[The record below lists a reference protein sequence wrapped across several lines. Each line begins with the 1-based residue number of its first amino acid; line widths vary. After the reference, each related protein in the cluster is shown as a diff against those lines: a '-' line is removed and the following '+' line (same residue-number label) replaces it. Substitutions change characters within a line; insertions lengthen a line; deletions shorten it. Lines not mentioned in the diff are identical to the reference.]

1 MCQALVLMTYCY
13 VELHTALTVT
23 SHRFARYKIF
33 LFLVQK
39 QRTKLEMLPHFARKH
54 FCEIILFFKIN
65 VTFGNHTRHSSRLNR
80 EKRLFFP
87 NNKGKKPNE
96 LAK

>member
-13 VELHTALTVT
+13 VELQTALTVT
-23 SHRFARYKIF
+23 SHRFALF
-33 LFLVQK
+33 AFLVQK
-39 QRTKLEMLPHFARKH
+39 QRTKLWMLPHFARKR
-54 FCEIILFFKIN
+54 FCEIILFCKLN
-65 VTFGNHTRHSSRLNR
+65 VTFGNHTCHSSRLNR
-80 EKRLFFP
+80 AKRLFFP